1 MESQIISLQN
11 EKNELNETTSE
22 LVNSMVIETLKGYPE
37 NVVKLGDK
45 QYQEMKKKSKK

>member
-22 LVNSMVIETLKGYPE
+22 LVNSMVIEALKGY
-37 NVVKLGDK
+37 
-45 QYQEMKKKSKK
+45 S